1 MPAAAPPTARRQWQ
15 AFALLGLVMVLWAG
29 NSIVARAFRLDI
41 PPFTLALG
49 RWVIASAIIL
59 PFAWKELRRDK
70 AALLASWP
78 VVLLLGLLG
87 IGAFNALLYTGLQHS
102 TATNALLL
110 QAMTPALVTV
120 LDRVLFGT
128 RTTPLRLAGIAAS
141 IAGVGM
147 IVFKGDLAAAMRLAL
162 GRADLLLLGSALV
175 WSFYTLLLRLKPAV
189 AGTSLVAVTFL
200 IGVVTMAPLAAWE
213 AARGLAVTWS
223 GGVAAAFLYVGIL
236 PSLVSYLIY
245 NWAAGV
251 VGPARATQT
260 LTLMPLFGAFLSAG
274 LLGEELHPY
283 HFAGMAAI
291 VAGIALS
298 ALGSRQSAAGAPANA
313 PLEDR
318 A

>member
-1 MPAAAPPTARRQWQ
+1 MSSAWSSERRQFQ

-59 PFAWKELRRDK
+59 PFAWGQLRQDR
-70 AALLASWP
+70 AALLRSWH

-87 IGAFNALLYTGLQHS
+87 IGAFNALLYTGLQYS

-110 QAMTPALVTV
+110 QALTPALVTV

-128 RTTPLRLAGIAAS
+128 RTTPLRVLGIVAS
-141 IAGVGM
+141 IAGVAT
-147 IVFKGDLAAAMRLAL
+147 IVFAGDLAAAMRLAL
-162 GRADLLLLGSALV
+162 RRADLFLLGSAMV
-175 WSFYTLLLRLKPAV
+175 WTFYTLLLRLKPPV
-189 AGTSLVAVTFL
+189 AGTSLVAVTFV
-200 IGVVTMAPLAAWE
+200 IGILAMAPLAMWE
-213 AARGLAVTWS
+213 WARGLTVNWS
-223 GGVAAAFLYVGIL
+223 GGVVGAFLYVGIL

-260 LTLMPLFGAFLSAG
+260 LTLMPLFGAILSAA
-274 LLGEELHPY
+274 LLGEALHPY
-283 HFAGMAAI
+283 HFAGMALI
-291 VAGIALS
+291 VAGIGLS
-298 ALGSRQSAAGAPANA
+298 ALGARPSAS
-313 PLEDR
+313 
-318 A
+318 

>member
-1 MPAAAPPTARRQWQ
+1 MPAAALPPDRRQWQ
-15 AFALLGLVMVLWAG
+15 AFALLGLVMLLWAG

-49 RWVIASAIIL
+49 RWVIAAAIIL
-59 PFAWKELRRDK
+59 PFAWGQLRRDR
-70 AALLASWP
+70 AALMRSWL

-110 QAMTPALVTV
+110 QALTPALVTV

-128 RTTPLRLAGIAAS
+128 RTTLLRVLGIAAS
-141 IAGVGM
+141 IAGVAT
-147 IVFKGDLAAAMRLAL
+147 IVFRGDLAAAMRLAL
-162 GRADLLLLGSALV
+162 GRADLFLLGSALV
-175 WSFYTLLLRLKPAV
+175 WTFYTLLLRLKPLV
-189 AGTSLVAVTFL
+189 AGTSLVAVTFV
-200 IGVVTMAPLAAWE
+200 IGIIAMAPLAAWE
-213 AARGLAVTWS
+213 NRQGLVVNWS
-223 GGVAAAFLYVGIL
+223 GGAVAAFLYVGIL

-245 NWAAGV
+245 NWAAEV

-274 LLGEELHPY
+274 LLGEALHPY

-298 ALGSRQSAAGAPANA
+298 ALGSRQSAAGAGSPA

>member
-1 MPAAAPPTARRQWQ
+1 MPAAASPTARRQWQ

-29 NSIVARAFRLDI
+29 NSIVARAVRLDI

-49 RWVIASAIIL
+49 RWMIATAIIL
-59 PFAWKELRRDK
+59 PFAWGQLLRDRGT
-70 AALLASWP
+70 LMRSWL

-87 IGAFNALLYTGLQHS
+87 IGAFNALLYTGLQYS

-110 QAMTPALVTV
+110 QALTPALVTA
-120 LDRVLFGT
+120 LDRLLFGT
-128 RTTPLRLAGIAAS
+128 RTTPLRVLGIAAS
-141 IAGVGM
+141 IAGVAI

-162 GRADLLLLGSALV
+162 GRADLFLLGSALV
-175 WSFYTLLLRLKPAV
+175 WTFYTLLLRLKPAV
-189 AGTSLVAVTFL
+189 AGTSLVAATFV
-200 IGVVTMAPLAAWE
+200 IGILAMAPFAIWE
-213 AARGLAVTWS
+213 NARGLTVDWS
-223 GGVAAAFLYVGIL
+223 GGAVAAFLYVGIL

-245 NWAAGV
+245 NWAAEV

-274 LLGEELHPY
+274 LLGEALHPY

-298 ALGSRQSAAGAPANA
+298 ALGSRQSPAGAPAPA
-313 PLEDR
+313 PLEDK